1 MTVFPFQAERGV
13 REVQLNNDETPPFR
27 VPVGV
32 YGHIMFKFEFFSCD
46 FDFIWLW
53 FKESGGSS
61 GSHLWST
68 TKSEHFFGCSNA
80 GDKFLSKCAFVSF

>member
-32 YGHIMFKFEFFSCD
+32 YGHIMFKFEFFGCD

-53 FKESGGSS
+53 F
-61 GSHLWST
+61 
-68 TKSEHFFGCSNA
+68 
-80 GDKFLSKCAFVSF
+80 